1 MLSQHRL
8 KVDGAAVRNLK
19 KKNITQNDMEF
30 WNLII
35 ILIVPPLISTTV
47 RHSEYL
53 INKEKDGKDIHTGDG
68 TWIQ

>member
-1 MLSQHRL
+1 MSSQHRL
-8 KVDGAAVRNLK
+8 KIDGAAVRNLK
-19 KKNITQNDMEF
+19 KITQNDMEF

-35 ILIVPPLISTTV
+35 ILIVLPLISTTV